1 MSGLAWLVM
10 ACAGMER
17 RLIGCCRFCWCTVP
31 SGPCT
36 MQIFSREFN
45 SRQFFFY
52 PLPQG
57 ISWRCI
63 RTLNNF
69 QHLRAGG
76 FRTFTLCN
84 KQVNAQIMY
93 VCTLH
98 VTWRHLLPTIRAVPT
113 MRVLPHQD
121 SIFLVLV
128 LLSQWSVSMSWSTAE
143 PPPRDRTIVP
153 NKSHIAVFSSIGHS
167 LSQQKVRQTLFDAN
181 IKPSDFTLFHNS
193 VTEINTARIC
203 ASTAGRVFWPLRN
216 DWKNLVR
223 QWSRVHCPK
232 ALGWL
237 QRCHL
242 SDIKW
247 CW

>member
-36 MQIFSREFN
+36 MQIFSRDFN

-57 ISWRCI
+57 VSWRCI

-69 QHLRAGG
+69 QQLRAGG

-98 VTWRHLLPTIRAVPT
+98 VTWGHLLPTIRAVPKI
-113 MRVLPHQD
+113 RVLLHQD

-128 LLSQWSVSMSWSTAE
+128 LLSQWSVSMSRSTAE
-143 PPPRDRTIVP
+143 PPPRDRTIIP
-153 NKSHIAVFSSIGHS
+153 NKLHIAVFSSIGHS
-167 LSQQKVRQTLFDAN
+167 LSQRTVRQTLFDAN
-181 IKPSDFTLFHNS
+181 IKPSDFTLFHSKVNRAKTHGNGNKHS
-193 VTEINTARIC
+193 KDLCLNRRTSLL
-203 ASTAGRVFWPLRN
+203 ASQKRLE
-216 DWKNLVR
+216 K
-223 QWSRVHCPK
+223 S
-232 ALGWL
+232 
-237 QRCHL
+237 
-242 SDIKW
+242 S
-247 CW
+247 